1 MELSKVK
8 GSRLIRSTPIL
19 VKVIFSL
26 LLTLA
31 FVSSLSA
38 QNASDLD
45 ADGIQRRITRARALA
60 AAGNLP
66 AARSELEALQRTA
79 GVDPSV
85 REITLVLLAG
95 IYIDQ
100 ADYTYAENLLNAA
113 FGARAT
119 GGESAARAYFVLA
132 GQVMGG
138 VRARLERYRVFG
150 LNVADD
156 ELPAE
161 AAGDLDRLRTLLE
174 KVFAQGRQLRDENAR
189 NMDATALLEEAAG
202 VRVRLARKDDER
214 AQWQRELADARQRLI
229 GTTTRAA
236 TVNGT
241 SAPTSR
247 TQTNSIPASS
257 SQPPASAANT
267 AQPSPTPANAAT
279 TSSTNTPNTGGN
291 RAANTQRGSSTTI
304 TPPSTAPANPSTS
317 ATPSG
322 GNATDGK
329 PLEVGSLVTRAAQTV
344 APSYPATA
352 RNARIAGKVTVFLT
366 VDERGAV
373 AAVERADGPEL
384 LRRAAEDAARRWK
397 FRPTIVNGQPV
408 RVSGFINFNFTL

>member
-1 MELSKVK
+1 MKE
-8 GSRLIRSTPIL
+8 SRLIRSTPSL
-19 VKVIFSL
+19 VKFNLCL
-26 LLTLA
+26 LLIFA
-31 FVSSLSA
+31 FAAGLRA
-38 QNASDLD
+38 QSPSDLD

-100 ADYTYAENLLNAA
+100 ADYSYAESLLNAA

-119 GGESAARAYFVLA
+119 GGESAARAYFLLA
-132 GQVMGG
+132 GQVLGG

-150 LNVADD
+150 LNVADE
-156 ELPAE
+156 ELPTE
-161 AAGDLDRLRTLLE
+161 AAGDLDRLRTLIE

-202 VRVRLARKDDER
+202 VRVRLSRKDDER
-214 AQWQRELADARQRLI
+214 AQWQRELTDARQRLV
-229 GTTTRAA
+229 GTTARAA
-236 TVNGT
+236 SNGT
-241 SAPTSR
+241 NAPAPR
-247 TQTNSIPASS
+247 TQTTSVPSISN
-257 SQPPASAANT
+257 QPTNSAAN
-267 AQPSPTPANAAT
+267 AQPSPTPANSAPAT
-279 TSSTNTPNTGGN
+279 STNAPANSAQNSAAITTRGGS
-291 RAANTQRGSSTTI
+291 SSTTN
-304 TPPSTAPANPSTS
+304 APANPPN
-317 ATPSG
+317 AAAPAG
-322 GNATDGK
+322 GNASDGK
-329 PLEVGSLVTRAAQTV
+329 PLEVGSLLPRAAQQV
-344 APSYPATA
+344 APTYPATA
-352 RNARIAGKVTVFLT
+352 RNARITGKVTVFLT

-373 AAVERADGPEL
+373 GAVERTDGPQL

-397 FRPTIVNGQPV
+397 FRPTIVNGQAV

>member
-1 MELSKVK
+1 MKE
-8 GSRLIRSTPIL
+8 SRLIRSTPSL
-19 VKVIFSL
+19 VKFSL
-26 LLTLA
+26 CLLLILA
-31 FVSSLSA
+31 FASGLCA
-38 QNASDLD
+38 QSPSDLD

-100 ADYTYAENLLNAA
+100 ADYSYAETLLNAA

-132 GQVMGG
+132 GQILGG

-150 LNVADD
+150 LNVADE
-156 ELPAE
+156 ELPTE
-161 AAGDLDRLRTLLE
+161 ASGDLDRLRTLIE
-174 KVFAQGRQLRDENAR
+174 KVFAQGKQLRDENAR

-202 VRVRLARKDDER
+202 VRMRLSRKDDER
-214 AQWQRELADARQRLI
+214 AQWQRELTDARQRLI
-229 GTTTRAA
+229 GTTARAA
-236 TVNGT
+236 SNGT
-241 SAPTSR
+241 NAPTPR
-247 TQTNSIPASS
+247 TQATSVPSISNQPANT
-257 SQPPASAANT
+257 AAN
-267 AQPSPTPANAAT
+267 AQPSPTPANSAPAT
-279 TSSTNTPNTGGN
+279 SNSTNANAPQNT
-291 RAANTQRGSSTTI
+291 AAITTRGSSP
-304 TPPSTAPANPSTS
+304 PPSTTNAPANPPN
-317 ATPSG
+317 AAAPAG
-322 GNATDGK
+322 GNASDGK
-329 PLEVGSLVTRAAQTV
+329 PLEVGSLLPRAAQQV
-344 APSYPATA
+344 APTYPATA
-352 RNARIAGKVTVFLT
+352 RNARITGKVTVFLT

-373 AAVERADGPEL
+373 GAVERTDGPEL

>member
-1 MELSKVK
+1 VK
-8 GSRLIRSTPIL
+8 ESHLIRSRPTL
-19 VKVIFSL
+19 VKFSFSL
-26 LLTLA
+26 VLILA
-31 FVSSLSA
+31 FASGLRA
-38 QNASDLD
+38 QSPSDLD

-100 ADYTYAENLLNAA
+100 ADYSYAETLLNAA

-132 GQVMGG
+132 GQILGG

-150 LNVADD
+150 LNVADG
-156 ELPAE
+156 ELPTE
-161 AAGDLDRLRTLLE
+161 ASGDLDRLRTLIE

-202 VRVRLARKDDER
+202 VRVRLSRKEDER
-214 AQWQRELADARQRLI
+214 AQWQRELTDARQRLV
-229 GTTTRAA
+229 GTNARTAS
-236 TVNGT
+236 NGT
-241 SAPTSR
+241 NAPNAQPPSNSVP
-247 TQTNSIPASS
+247 TNS
-257 SQPPASAANT
+257 SQPANIASANAR
-267 AQPSPTPANAAT
+267 PSPTPVKAAPT
-279 TSSTNTPNTGGN
+279 VWTDPPAAGGN
-291 RAANTQRGSSTTI
+291 AAANTTRGGS
-304 TPPSTAPANPSTS
+304 TPPSTTTTARPPA
-317 ATPSG
+317 ATTPAG
-322 GNATDGK
+322 GDAAAGK
-329 PLEVGSLVTRAAQTV
+329 PLEVGSLLPRAAQQV
-344 APSYPATA
+344 APTYPATA
-352 RNARIAGKVTVFLT
+352 RNARITGKVTVFLM

-373 AAVERADGPEL
+373 GAVERTDGPEL

-408 RVSGFINFNFTL
+408 RVSGFLNFNFTL